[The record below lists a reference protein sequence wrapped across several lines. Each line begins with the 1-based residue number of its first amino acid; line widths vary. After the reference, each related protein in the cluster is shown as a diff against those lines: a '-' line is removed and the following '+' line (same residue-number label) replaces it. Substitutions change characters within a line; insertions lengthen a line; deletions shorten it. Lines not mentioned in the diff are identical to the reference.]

1 MNSWGMEWNLDAE
14 QRRQLREFMTRL
26 PQKKASHVILD
37 DLETESGAELM
48 LKRMFRQMRPP
59 EDRWVQGR
67 QRTAL
72 ACITMPP
79 EPGEMAEAA
88 RRVVHV
94 QRLFRPVFP
103 KPLPR
108 QFFAP
113 CSGA

>member
-1 MNSWGMEWNLDAE
+1 MNSWGMEWNLDTE
-14 QRRQLREFMTRL
+14 QRERMRRAPGGSMFDVMTMRWPMSREQLEKHLAGDGWLGHAAAMTVTR
-26 PQKKASHVILD
+26 
-37 DLETESGAELM
+37 
-48 LKRMFRQMRPP
+48 
-59 EDRWVQGR
+59 
-67 QRTAL
+67 
-72 ACITMPP
+72 PP

>member
-1 MNSWGMEWNLDAE
+1 MFDVIPRRWETKQALAARYGNAPVLKMAE
-14 QRRQLREFMTRL
+14 R
-26 PQKKASHVILD
+26 
-37 DLETESGAELM
+37 ELM
-48 LKRMFRQMRPP
+48 LAAVGVVTRPP
-59 EDRWVQGR
+59 D
-67 QRTAL
+67 
-72 ACITMPP
+72 
-79 EPGEMAEAA
+79 PGEMAEAA